1 MNSKPMT
8 LREAAIELLRS
19 DGPKHY
25 QALTEEILSKGLASS
40 SSKTPAASLNAMI
53 AVDIKRNGA
62 KSEFVRVRPG
72 VFGLRALHAVAAT
85 PDLAPDDLSPG
96 ADGTGIVETK
106 QDETEH
112 RVRTPLFPTY
122 REVRHLLKVWPGRP
136 RKQVTGL
143 QATLAELRGTPQNTV
158 DWTEPDQWIPE
169 RLHDADRELAEA
181 IWTASGKT
189 VNPRHTYGHWLLVQK
204 YELVRED
211 EGGVLRLTDRG
222 REFFD
227 NRGGEAEAFLDEQ
240 EGVAKL
246 LALVADNGPTRAG
259 GLVEEWTEYLTRH
272 SAFGSDSTFRDTLR
286 RRLNNLLDRELI
298 ARKGTLYSITDV
310 GLAYL
315 QRVGTEEALGGDEQ
329 QQLWTLVKKQQTAVR
344 ESMRELL
351 LDMDPFAF
359 EHLIKRL
366 LEEMDYQNVQ
376 VTARSGDG
384 GVDVVAD
391 IELGITSVREVVQV
405 KKHRRPIQRKDLDA
419 LRGSLYRFNA
429 VRGTIIA
436 TAPFSKG
443 TSEAAFATGAA
454 PITLIDGDK
463 LIDLLIEHGIGVK
476 KNKIEVLSVDA
487 DAFADLEPEA

>member
-1 MNSKPMT
+1 MT
-8 LREAAIELLRS
+8 LREAAIEVLRAG
-19 DGPKHY
+19 GPKHY
-25 QALTEEILSKGLASS
+25 RALAEEILARGLASS
-40 SSKTPAASLNAMI
+40 SSRTPAASLHAMI
-53 AVDIKRNGA
+53 AVDLKRKGS
-62 KSEFVRVRPG
+62 KSAFVRIRPG
-72 VFGLRALHAVAAT
+72 VFGLRALHALAAS
-85 PDLAPDDLSPG
+85 PDRSPEELSPG
-96 ADGTGIVETK
+96 ADGTVSVEQK
-106 QDETEH
+106 RDETER

-122 REVRHLLKVWPGRP
+122 AEVRQLLRIWPGRP

-143 QATLAELRGTPQNTV
+143 QAALAELRGTPQNTV
-158 DWTEPDQWIPE
+158 DWTEPDQWISE
-169 RLHDADRELAEA
+169 RLKDKDRELAEA
-181 IWTASGKT
+181 IWASSGKA

-211 EGGVLRLTDRG
+211 DGGVLRLTERG
-222 REFFD
+222 RDFLDHE
-227 NRGGEAEAFLDEQ
+227 GGDAEAFLDEQ

-246 LALVADNGPTRAG
+246 LAMVADRGPTRAS
-259 GLVEEWTEYLTRH
+259 GLVEEWTEYLARH
-272 SAFGSDSTFRDTLR
+272 SAFGSDSTIRDTLR
-286 RRLNNLLDRELI
+286 RRLNNLLDRRLI
-298 ARKGTLYSITDV
+298 ARQGAFYSITDA
-310 GLAYL
+310 GLEYL
-315 QRVGTEEALGGDEQ
+315 KRVGTGEALGGDEQ

-344 ESMRELL
+344 ESLRELL
-351 LDMDPFAF
+351 LDMEPFAF

-366 LEEMDYQNVQ
+366 LEEMDYRNVQ
-376 VTARSGDG
+376 VTTRSADG

-391 IELGITSVREVVQV
+391 IELGITSVREVVQA
-405 KKHRRPIQRKDLDA
+405 KRHKRTIQRKDLDA

>member
-1 MNSKPMT
+1 MT
-8 LREAAIELLRS
+8 LREAAIEVLRAG
-19 DGPKHY
+19 GPKHY
-25 QALTEEILSKGLASS
+25 QKLTEEILAKGLASS

-53 AVDIKRNGA
+53 AVDIKRNGS

-72 VFGLRALHAVAAT
+72 VFGLRALHAAAAT
-85 PDLAPDDLSPG
+85 PDLAVEELAPSE
-96 ADGTGIVETK
+96 DGSAAGNT

-122 REVRHLLKVWPGRP
+122 AEVRHLLKIWPGRP

-143 QATLAELRGTPQNTV
+143 QAALAELRGTPQNTV
-158 DWTEPDQWIPE
+158 DWSEPDQWIPE
-169 RLHDADRELAEA
+169 RLKDEDRELAEA
-181 IWTASGKT
+181 IWTGSGKA

-211 EGGVLRLTDRG
+211 DGGVLRLTDRG
-222 REFFD
+222 RDFLD
-227 NRGGEAEAFLDEQ
+227 HPGGDAEAFLDEQ
-240 EGVAKL
+240 EGLAKL

-259 GLVEEWTEYLTRH
+259 GLLEEWTEYLTRH

-298 ARKGTLYSITDV
+298 SRKGTLYSITDA
-310 GLAYL
+310 GLSYL
-315 QRVGTEEALGGDEQ
+315 KRVGTEEALGGDEQ

-344 ESMRELL
+344 ESLRELL

-376 VTARSGDG
+376 VTTRSGDG

-391 IELGITSVREVVQV
+391 IELGITSVREVVQA
-405 KKHRRPIQRKDLDA
+405 KRHKRAIQRKDLDA

>member
-1 MNSKPMT
+1 MT

-359 EHLIKRL
+359 EHLIKP
-366 LEEMDYQNVQ
+366 
-376 VTARSGDG
+376 G
-384 GVDVVAD
+384 
-391 IELGITSVREVVQV
+391 
-405 KKHRRPIQRKDLDA
+405 
-419 LRGSLYRFNA
+419 
-429 VRGTIIA
+429 
-436 TAPFSKG
+436 
-443 TSEAAFATGAA
+443 
-454 PITLIDGDK
+454 
-463 LIDLLIEHGIGVK
+463 
-476 KNKIEVLSVDA
+476 
-487 DAFADLEPEA
+487 

>member
-1 MNSKPMT
+1 MTEGTMT
-8 LREAAIELLRS
+8 LREAAIELLRTG
-19 DGPKHY
+19 GPKHY
-25 QALTEEILSKGLASS
+25 EKLAEEILAKGLAAS

-85 PDLAPDDLSPG
+85 PDLAPEEPTPG
-96 ADGTGIVETK
+96 EAGTATSVTT

-122 REVRHLLKVWPGRP
+122 SEVRYLLKIWPGHP
-136 RKQVTGL
+136 RKQITGL
-143 QATLAELRGTPQNTV
+143 QATLVELRGTPQNTV
-158 DWTEPDQWIPE
+158 NWTDPDKWIPE
-169 RLHDADRELAEA
+169 RLKDADRELAEA
-181 IWTASGKT
+181 IWAGSGKA

-211 EGGVLRLTDRG
+211 ADGVLRLADRG
-222 REFFD
+222 RNFLEH
-227 NRGGEAEAFLDEQ
+227 RGGDTEAFLDEQ
-240 EGVAKL
+240 EGLAKL
-246 LALVADNGPTRAG
+246 LALVAENGPTRAG
-259 GLVEEWTEYLTRH
+259 GLLEEWTEYLTRH

-298 ARKGTLYSITDV
+298 SRKGTLYSITDA
-310 GLAYL
+310 GLLYL
-315 QRVGTEEALGGDEQ
+315 KRVGTEETLGGDEQ
-329 QQLWTLVKKQQTAVR
+329 QQLWMLVKKQQTAVR
-344 ESMRELL
+344 ESLRELL

-359 EHLIKRL
+359 EHLVKRL
-366 LEEMDYQNVQ
+366 LEEMDYQNVE
-376 VTARSGDG
+376 VTSRSGDG
-384 GVDVVAD
+384 GVDIVAD
-391 IELGITSVREVVQV
+391 IELGITSVREVVQA
-405 KKHRRPIQRKDLDA
+405 KRHKRTIQRKDLDA

-443 TSEAAFATGAA
+443 TTEAAFATGAA

-476 KNKIEVLSVDA
+476 KNRIEVLSVDA